1 MKVNSQSGK
10 PYEKTET
17 GACPPNGLFLKTPLF
32 YQHYRPYAR
41 AIIDKRRAQTGQ
53 KDLMFFLLTE

>member
-10 PYEKTET
+10 PHEKTET
-17 GACPPNGLFLKTPLF
+17 GVVPPNRFSLKTPLF

-41 AIIDKRRAQTGQ
+41 AIIDK
-53 KDLMFFLLTE
+53 

>member
-17 GACPPNGLFLKTPLF
+17 GANLPNRFFFETLLF

-41 AIIDKRRAQTGQ
+41 AIIDKRRAEKVQ